1 MSTGLSQKQGDPP
14 PSLASQYRAWEADA
28 RKTEFTGRKQLFGL
42 LYGLVSGF
50 AFALFA
56 WGVDAWL
63 LHQAHTS
70 FWWIKFSVGLLICLS
85 AGGLVGWYT
94 IYTGSHWQA
103 LLVWGG
109 LAFLLS
115 RVLTWL
121 PLSATPYLLKSLDP
135 SLKSFLQY
143 TPLDALFQFHLF
155 GFFIIGLAA
164 VICGLLEINLV
175 DQALLSPSGAAP
187 VMMLALCL
195 VLFGLAGS
203 ASDYLVNVN
212 FREPVQVVDDLIQ
225 YAADHEGQEI
235 PRATARKLHL
245 SAVRNISSL
254 LQKPRSLN
262 LVGFDSHLGQMDILV
277 NFDGLLVKC
286 TTIYAQPTDCK
297 LLAGQ

>member
-1 MSTGLSQKQGDPP
+1 MSIGFSQKPGDPP
-14 PSLASQYRAWEADA
+14 PSLVNQYRALEADA
-28 RKTEFTGRKQLFGL
+28 KKTEFADRKQLFGL

-50 AFALFA
+50 AFAFFA

-63 LHQAHTS
+63 LNQAHTA
-70 FWWIKFSVGLLICLS
+70 FWWVKFGVGLLICLS

-121 PLSATPYLLKSLDP
+121 PINAAPYLLKSLDP
-135 SLKSFLQY
+135 SLKGFLQY
-143 TPLDALFQFHLF
+143 TEPEAVFQFHLF
-155 GFFIIGLAA
+155 GFIIVGLAA
-164 VICGLLEINLV
+164 VICGLLEISLV

-187 VMMLALCL
+187 VLMLAVCL
-195 VLFGLAGS
+195 LLFSLAGS

-212 FREPVQVVDDLIQ
+212 FREPVQVVDELIQ
-225 YAADHEGQEI
+225 YAADHEGEEI
-235 PRATARKLHL
+235 PPATARKLHL
-245 SAVRNISSL
+245 SAVRDIGGV

-262 LVGFDSHLGQMDILV
+262 LVAFDSHLGQMEILV
-277 NFDGLLVKC
+277 NFDGFLVKC

-297 LLAGQ
+297 LLPE